1 MSMMDGRR
9 DSACDIAL
17 PEPPL
22 RSARYLAHNRHAQ
35 VPAFHGDEDMST
47 SLRGLLIGTATLAM
61 LTACG
66 GVSELTRQ
74 QVARSETA
82 VRQAE
87 TAVGNSEA
95 GALELQKAK
104 DLYAD
109 AQRQLEAKNETR
121 AQRLATQAELQ
132 AQLAT
137 AKTQNAAARRAADEL
152 LASIQTLREEAERSN
167 AR

>member
-1 MSMMDGRR
+1 
-9 DSACDIAL
+9 
-17 PEPPL
+17 
-22 RSARYLAHNRHAQ
+22 
-35 VPAFHGDEDMST
+35 MST
-47 SLRGLLIGTATLAM
+47 STRGLLIGVAMLAT

-95 GALELQKAK
+95 GALELQQARDTYAEAK
-104 DLYAD
+104 K
-109 AQRQLEAKNETR
+109 QLDAKNETR
-121 AQRLATQAELQ
+121 AQRLAVQAELQ

-137 AKTQNAAARRAADEL
+137 AKTQNAQARRAADEL
-152 LASIQTLREEAERSN
+152 LASIQTLRQETERSSN
-167 AR
+167 R

>member
-1 MSMMDGRR
+1 
-9 DSACDIAL
+9 
-17 PEPPL
+17 
-22 RSARYLAHNRHAQ
+22 
-35 VPAFHGDEDMST
+35 MST
-47 SLRGLLIGTATLAM
+47 STRGLLIGVAMLAT

-95 GALELQKAK
+95 GAIELQQARDTYAEAK
-104 DLYAD
+104 K
-109 AQRQLEAKNETR
+109 QLEAKNETR
-121 AQRLATQAELQ
+121 AQRLAVQAELQ

-137 AKTQNAAARRAADEL
+137 AKTQNAQARRAADEL
-152 LASIQTLREEAERSN
+152 LASIQTLRQETERSSN
-167 AR
+167 R

>member
-1 MSMMDGRR
+1 MMDGRT
-9 DSACDIAL
+9 DSASDIAL

-22 RSARYLAHNRHAQ
+22 CSARYFAHNWHVQ

-104 DLYAD
+104 DLFAD

-121 AQRLATQAELQ
+121 AQRLAAQAELQ

-152 LASIQTLREEAERSN
+152 LASIQTLRQEAERSN

>member
-1 MSMMDGRR
+1 
-9 DSACDIAL
+9 
-17 PEPPL
+17 
-22 RSARYLAHNRHAQ
+22 
-35 VPAFHGDEDMST
+35 MST
-47 SLRGLLIGTATLAM
+47 STRGLLIGVAMLAT

-95 GALELQKAK
+95 GALELQQARDTYAEAK
-104 DLYAD
+104 K
-109 AQRQLEAKNETR
+109 QLEAKNETR
-121 AQRLATQAELQ
+121 AQRLAVQAELQ

-137 AKTQNAAARRAADEL
+137 AKTQNAQARRAADEL
-152 LASIQTLREEAERSN
+152 LASIQTLRQETERSSN
-167 AR
+167 R

>member
-1 MSMMDGRR
+1 
-9 DSACDIAL
+9 
-17 PEPPL
+17 
-22 RSARYLAHNRHAQ
+22 
-35 VPAFHGDEDMST
+35 
-47 SLRGLLIGTATLAM
+47 M

-104 DLYAD
+104 DLFAD

-121 AQRLATQAELQ
+121 AQRLAAQAELQ

-152 LASIQTLREEAERSN
+152 LASIQTLRQEAERSN